1 MEYPKITLI
10 SGPRN
15 SGKTTI
21 ARERFPPPAEGNYET
36 LWIHPAD
43 FENIYA
49 LTSATKD
56 TKCIVLDDVSNYA
69 QSARFRGPLI
79 LAHRKFRD
87 PITIENPHLVIIS
100 ECLDA
105 SDFPFPVEL
114 ISTGPIERDEPSNEN
129 ANLVQAPIWKSIQN
143 TPPGDGVEVL
153 LFSAE
158 WIDEDFN
165 PTGVRPGFA
174 EDNASRW
181 VIARWSAHHHEYITD
196 HIEVKPFRN
205 GLPTHWASIH
215 PLIPVS
221 K

>member
-1 MEYPKITLI
+1 MRHPNITLI

-15 SGKTTI
+15 SGKTTL
-21 ARERFPPPAEGNYET
+21 ARQHFPENANDNYKTIWINET
-36 LWIHPAD
+36 SL
-43 FENIYA
+43 ESLYA
-49 LTSATKD
+49 FTLATKD
-56 TKCIVLDDVSNYA
+56 TECIVIQDVMTLPPVT
-69 QSARFRGPLI
+69 RLRGASI
-79 LAHRKFRD
+79 VAHRKFKD
-87 PITIENPHLVIIS
+87 SITIENPHIVIIS

-129 ANLVQAPIWKSIQN
+129 ANLVEAPIWKSIQN

-181 VIARWSAHHHEYITD
+181 VIARWSAHHHEYITE

-215 PLIPVS
+215 PLIPAS